1 MPSKKSN
8 RLQVLL
14 KNAHFKGFK
23 SIENI
28 KVSFEKG
35 LNILIGRN
43 GAGKSNLLE
52 VLYLSTGYTKNSKLT
67 FDFADLEFFTEDKIL
82 VKRTLQKI
90 FRRHDLAITLEERTG
105 VNEIFYIDNN
115 IMYESSD
122 DASSKKIQFKN
133 KGVTYNSSLS
143 YVFLR
148 MGYDF
153 FRPLYIKFQVPERI
167 SFLSE
172 SDNLQ
177 IELDGLFDSFEF
189 NDSLS
194 FLNSLL
200 LSLVDIFDYTDG
212 LTPRT
217 ITDQQ
222 INDFLKLP
230 EEIIENLIAFSN
242 IENVRFNKNI
252 NLYRDEKLLLI
263 DNVKLEFKINNNWL
277 PWSQISDGT
286 KRLFYI
292 IAEVTYNYGLILI
305 EEPEV
310 GIHPHQF
317 NLLMT
322 FLKEQSERKQI
333 IISTHSPKAL
343 DHLTEDELKNI
354 LITQY
359 DLIAG
364 TQVRNMSEK
373 EVKKAKKY
381 MKEIGFFSDYW
392 LLSDLEE

>member
-167 SFLSE
+167 FK
-172 SDNLQ
+172 
-177 IELDGLFDSFEF
+177 LF
-189 NDSLS
+189 
-194 FLNSLL
+194 
-200 LSLVDIFDYTDG
+200 
-212 LTPRT
+212 
-217 ITDQQ
+217 IT
-222 INDFLKLP
+222 
-230 EEIIENLIAFSN
+230 
-242 IENVRFNKNI
+242 
-252 NLYRDEKLLLI
+252 
-263 DNVKLEFKINNNWL
+263 
-277 PWSQISDGT
+277 
-286 KRLFYI
+286 
-292 IAEVTYNYGLILI
+292 
-305 EEPEV
+305 
-310 GIHPHQF
+310 
-317 NLLMT
+317 
-322 FLKEQSERKQI
+322 
-333 IISTHSPKAL
+333 
-343 DHLTEDELKNI
+343 
-354 LITQY
+354 
-359 DLIAG
+359 
-364 TQVRNMSEK
+364 
-373 EVKKAKKY
+373 
-381 MKEIGFFSDYW
+381 FFSRHFR
-392 LLSDLEE
+392 LH